1 MINVLITGSQGFIG
15 LNLIALLNKS
25 DDIQISE
32 FKRGDT
38 YLELEPRV
46 LAADYIIHLAGEVRP
61 SSSNEQFTSSNLGLT
76 EDIVDILTKNKKCTP
91 IIFTS
96 TIHAENPTHIYGKTK
111 RSAELLIERYSSEY
125 NVKCQ
130 VYRLPH
136 VFGEGCKPNYNSVIS
151 TWMFNSVNDLE
162 INVYDR
168 SIKMTYCY
176 VQDVVKQFVDI
187 IFNQSIDTHIY
198 CVPSK
203 NYHITLG
210 EVVDYIN
217 EFKESNEFISFAAK
231 DEFKSKL
238 AITYMSYHKE
248 YNDKK

>member
-1 MINVLITGSQGFIG
+1 MINVLITGSQGFVG
-15 LNLIALLNKS
+15 LNLINLLNKS
-25 DDIQISE
+25 DDIHISQ

-76 EDIVDILTKNKKCTP
+76 EDIVDILTKNKKNTP

-96 TIHAENPTHIYGKTK
+96 TIHAENPIHIYGKTK

-125 NVKCQ
+125 NVKCKI
-130 VYRLPH
+130 YRLPH

-168 SIKMTYCY
+168 NVKMTYCY
-176 VQDVVKQFVDI
+176 VQDVVKQFSDI
-187 IFNQSIDTHIY
+187 IVNQESDYELYCSPSIKYNT
-198 CVPSK
+198 
-203 NYHITLG
+203 TLG
-210 EVVDYIN
+210 EVADYIN
-217 EFKESNEFISFAAK
+217 EFKVNDICNLLYDQDDFRY
-231 DEFKSKL
+231 KL
-238 AITYMSYHKE
+238 AKTYISYFE
-248 YNDKK
+248 GNSC